1 MRHLFRRVGALAR
14 WLLPGHDSLL
24 TIERST
30 IRCVEQLD
38 PAQIVGRS
46 FGEPHGPVD
55 IGER

>member
-30 IRCVEQLD
+30 IRCVERLD
-38 PAQIVGRS
+38 PAQIESLVRRVSRS
-46 FGEPHGPVD
+46 GG
-55 IGER
+55 